1 MNTDHILIPDE
12 ILTHG
17 GIPTLPPI
25 PGFVYLPTASKLD
38 ELKSLTEKLL
48 QAKKRPECNQG
59 ALLSFLLTI
68 CDDICSKGQVLF
80 KHFYDLIITFPIF
93 LSEKPLINISKKTVI
108 NTEYYT
114 EIITRDI
121 VILIFQ
127 LVESDTIF
135 TELNGTYLGINDVR
149 VWPIDGGFAVKC
161 MQSDKINMY
170 CICINNKGDVKCR
183 TILLNDNKVDL
194 SLTTTSGEILKII
207 ENCSRNNNIPA
218 TASQQLTVQSYKHM
232 ERKTDPLLNPI
243 SALAPKTRNSGLLVK
258 NLDDVN
264 ISIPTPI
271 ACIKYQVIDKTS
283 KQEVIPSI
291 QSQRTSKYSKQLDKK
306 YKIHHNEKY
315 SLLNSKVDED
325 DYMLNTSE
333 EESP

>member
-1 MNTDHILIPDE
+1 MNNSDQILIHDE

-17 GIPTLPPI
+17 GIPTLPSI

-38 ELKSLTEKLL
+38 ELKSLTAKLL
-48 QAKKRPECNQG
+48 QAPELNKG
-59 ALLSFLLTI
+59 ALLSFLLAI
-68 CDDICSKGQVLF
+68 CDDICSRGNILF

-93 LSEKPLINISKKTVI
+93 LSAKPLIDISRQTVI
-108 NTEYYT
+108 NLEYYT

-127 LVESDTIF
+127 LVESNTIF
-135 TELNGTYLGINDVR
+135 IELNGSYLGINDIR
-149 VWPIDGGFAVKC
+149 VWPIHGGFAVKC

-170 CICINNKGDVKCR
+170 SICINKEGDVKCT

-207 ENCSRNNNIPA
+207 ENWNNNIPV
-218 TASQQLTVQSYKHM
+218 TAIQQLTVQSYKHVK
-232 ERKTDPLLNPI
+232 RNADPLLNPI
-243 SALAPKTRNSGLLVK
+243 SAFAPKTHNSGLLVK
-258 NLDDVN
+258 SLNDVN

-271 ACIKYQVIDKTS
+271 ACIKSQGIDKSS
-283 KQEVIPSI
+283 KQEVIPSRQTPKKS
-291 QSQRTSKYSKQLDKK
+291 QSTSKCSKQLEKK
-306 YKIHHNEKY
+306 HKVHHNEKY
-315 SLLNSKVDED
+315 SLLHSKVDED
-325 DYMLNTSE
+325 DDTLNTSE